1 MSATTLI
8 YTKLIRTNV
17 ATSNAVNLAESGIM
31 GHRVQI
37 PMSVDD
43 LNRFFRWERL
53 SGSSYPV
60 GHYLE
65 SVGNTPDL
73 FTTILSDSLNKT
85 YIDIDGV
92 TNGLNFSSAIL
103 DANPDTRLRFSNA
116 VSANDLCLSY
126 LLYKCY
132 GTSSAP
138 TLNVIYNLDDTHHM
152 LETPVL
158 SSAIHTSL
166 AAEEVL
172 TDASGINKG
181 AIHAMFT
188 DLLSTDPGRFFNAE
202 GKQIPGLFEVN
213 YDFDSSGSWQFVEN
227 DKIEMRVQFT
237 FMTAVTRT
245 GVKDPAQRLPSDVN
259 TEDTSSII
267 IPAGGAFTI
276 RLQITATDTTAG
288 AAAKAAARAQAL
300 IDASGVR
307 ATALQTAAQNA
318 ADALSA
324 ANKAVAAALLQKAN
338 ADAELLR
345 LNQIYRD
352 QQIAVTQAQAA
363 IVAAQ
368 LALDAARLGDDASGV
383 AQQEIILKNAQA
395 TETRI
400 ATILVK
406 AQTDI
411 VNATNAH
418 ELALSNLQAVQL
430 AAANAA
436 IVASNAAKAAADAA
450 LADAS
455 GNV

>member
-17 ATSNAVNLAESGIM
+17 AESNAVNLAESGIM

-53 SGSSYPV
+53 SGSTYPV

-103 DANPDTRLRFSNA
+103 DANPDNRLRFNNA
-116 VSANDLCLSY
+116 VSANDICLSY

-138 TLNVIYNLDDTHHM
+138 TINVIYNLDDTHHM

-172 TDASGINKG
+172 TDASGINRG

-188 DLLSTDPGRFFNAE
+188 DLLATDPGRFFTAE

-213 YDFDSSGSWQFVEN
+213 YDADASGTWQFVEN

-245 GVKDPAQRLPSDVN
+245 GVRDPAQRLPTEVN
-259 TEDTSSII
+259 TENTSSVI

-276 RLQITATDTTAG
+276 RLQITATDTISG
-288 AAAKAAARAQAL
+288 AAAKNAARNQAL
-300 IDASGVR
+300 IDASGAR
-307 ATALQTAAQNA
+307 AASLQTAAQNA
-318 ADALSA
+318 ADALAA
-324 ANKAVAAALLQKAN
+324 ANKAVAAALTQKAN

-368 LALDAARLGDDASGV
+368 LALDTATLGGDASGV
-383 AQQEIILKNAQA
+383 AQQQVILKNAQA
-395 TETRI
+395 TEARVQ
-400 ATILVK
+400 AILAK

-411 VNATNAH
+411 ILATDAQFI
-418 ELALSNLQAVQL
+418 ALSNLQAAQL
-430 AAANAA
+430 AAANAS
-436 IVASNAAKAAADAA
+436 IVAANAAKAAADAA
-450 LADAS
+450 LSDAS
-455 GNV
+455 GNL